1 MRNDFSLI
9 ARCAFCISNCFSEVA
24 QLKFASMITGQLA
37 NLFQRRGEL
46 EPNELIKALEREVAK
61 QKNKE
66 NLVPNSYTIYLCE
79 DDCHRLSAARLI
91 KALYEAVERKVIRE
105 DCFMEGKLTIKLK
118 KMTAGEDAIVIVTS
132 YDEEVPQDEDTINLE
147 NDVLSQTLIKD
158 MNSND
163 DDRTIIA
170 NKARIVDTMRT
181 ATPRKVEY
189 NLAILTD
196 FKTAELVF
204 GEKQIYLG
212 RKETNDFVL
221 GDESASR
228 IHAYISYE
236 RHRHII
242 YDAGSLNGTFVN
254 KKSINR
260 HELRDGDKIL
270 MGRTTL
276 TYKVL

>member
-1 MRNDFSLI
+1 M
-9 ARCAFCISNCFSEVA
+9 
-24 QLKFASMITGQLA
+24 KFASMITSQLA

-132 YDEEVPQDEDTINLE
+132 YDEEVPQEEDTINLE

-163 DDRTIIA
+163 EDRTIIA